1 MNKMRNLILLCIFSC
16 IFFSKYMHAYD
27 VENLSTNNEIFILLV
42 NESPGAV
49 FHSIQISNSLPSFV
63 NNVEAEII
71 PQSVVGGGSGLLKLN
86 FDIGF
91 GAVGSQ
97 GDMTFVIEGLA
108 AGKTI
113 TTSVIIPLS
122 IVTIGQAENQQ
133 GQLGNITPVED
144 QGGVDSDSDGVTDLL
159 EQAYGSNPYSSESTP
174 LNVTDDDSDGLY
186 NWQDNCSNVTN
197 TDQFDL
203 DFDGVGDAC
212 DDDIDGDGILNLND
226 VFPNNSNESSDT
238 DNDGIGDNSDNCPD
252 VLNSDQ
258 IDSDEDGEGDACET
272 PEEFVPLLPFW
283 AYTLLAV
290 LLVVSRS
297 LLTKSSK
304 FVRIV

>member
-1 MNKMRNLILLCIFSC
+1 M
-16 IFFSKYMHAYD
+16 
-27 VENLSTNNEIFILLV
+27 
-42 NESPGAV
+42 
-49 FHSIQISNSLPSFV
+49 
-63 NNVEAEII
+63 
-71 PQSVVGGGSGLLKLN
+71 
-86 FDIGF
+86 
-91 GAVGSQ
+91 
-97 GDMTFVIEGLA
+97 
-108 AGKTI
+108 
-113 TTSVIIPLS
+113 
-122 IVTIGQAENQQ
+122 
-133 GQLGNITPVED
+133 
-144 QGGVDSDSDGVTDLL
+144 
-159 EQAYGSNPYSSESTP
+159 
-174 LNVTDDDSDGLY
+174 
-186 NWQDNCSNVTN
+186 TN